1 MNVSIDEPNENLRK
15 IKSSNDGSSLNQ
27 SSVTKSQRSNID
39 TSFAEKDNK
48 MKDTS
53 KGSTKKDKP
62 SSDTGRKSIQR
73 SSLGLV
79 GAKKHEKSTKIDADE
94 ARNNSVEAGI
104 SNPDLGPF
112 LLKQARDAMS
122 SGEHPDKVLHIALR
136 AAKSFENS
144 AGGRPTLDLVLA
156 LHLIASLHC
165 SSKQYDEA
173 ISMLKHSV
181 NIVVPEQGHDHSLAQ
196 FSGYMQLGDIY
207 AILGQID
214 CSLECY
220 VKGLEVQKKAL
231 GQNDPRVG
239 ETCRYLAEAYLQ
251 AVQFEEAERLC
262 KMALDIHKQKGDLA
276 SLEEAADRRLMA
288 LICDTKGDYETALEH
303 LVRASMAMM
312 SNGQEAEVASV
323 DCCIGDTYLALGR
336 YDEAVFAYHKA
347 LNVFKFTKGE
357 NHQSVASVF
366 VRLADLY
373 NRIGK
378 FGDSRIYCEHA
389 LQIYKKPL
397 SGASLEEIA
406 SGFADIA
413 AIYES
418 MNELE
423 HALKLLQKALKIY
436 NDATGR
442 PSTIAGI
449 EAQIG
454 VLYYIS
460 GNYYE
465 SYSFF
470 RNAIEKFRACGEI
483 KPGFLATA
491 LNQMGLAC
499 VHLNKIS
506 EATELFKEAKITM
519 EEEYGQYHPDTLG
532 VCSNLA
538 GAYDAMGRLNEAIE
552 MLEYVVGIREELLG
566 TANPD
571 VITEKKRLAV
581 LLKEAGRVRHRKTMS
596 LEDLLHSHSL
606 VTEKSLTVSRSL

>member
-1 MNVSIDEPNENLRK
+1 
-15 IKSSNDGSSLNQ
+15 
-27 SSVTKSQRSNID
+27 
-39 TSFAEKDNK
+39 
-48 MKDTS
+48 
-53 KGSTKKDKP
+53 
-62 SSDTGRKSIQR
+62 
-73 SSLGLV
+73 
-79 GAKKHEKSTKIDADE
+79 
-94 ARNNSVEAGI
+94 
-104 SNPDLGPF
+104 
-112 LLKQARDAMS
+112 
-122 SGEHPDKVLHIALR
+122 
-136 AAKSFENS
+136 
-144 AGGRPTLDLVLA
+144 
-156 LHLIASLHC
+156 
-165 SSKQYDEA
+165 
-173 ISMLKHSV
+173 
-181 NIVVPEQGHDHSLAQ
+181 
-196 FSGYMQLGDIY
+196 
-207 AILGQID
+207 
-214 CSLECY
+214 
-220 VKGLEVQKKAL
+220 
-231 GQNDPRVG
+231 
-239 ETCRYLAEAYLQ
+239 
-251 AVQFEEAERLC
+251 
-262 KMALDIHKQKGDLA
+262 
-276 SLEEAADRRLMA
+276 
-288 LICDTKGDYETALEH
+288 
-303 LVRASMAMM
+303 MAMM

-323 DCCIGDTYLALGR
+323 DCSIGDTYLALGR

-378 FGDSRIYCEHA
+378 FEASF
-389 LQIYKKPL
+389 
-397 SGASLEEIA
+397 GASLEEIA

-552 MLEYVVGIREELLG
+552 MLEYVVGIREELLEQQ
-566 TANPD
+566 
-571 VITEKKRLAV
+571 IL
-581 LLKEAGRVRHRKTMS
+581 M
-596 LEDLLHSHSL
+596 
-606 VTEKSLTVSRSL
+606 